1 MAKGLHG
8 GKKLEEKILQV
19 ELCLFIKVGTELR
32 QLKEEELEKIR
43 LMIIMRSFEPL
54 LRFTTSSQPD

>member
-19 ELCLFIKVGTELR
+19 ELYLFIKVGTELR

-54 LRFTTSSQPD
+54 LRFTASSKPD